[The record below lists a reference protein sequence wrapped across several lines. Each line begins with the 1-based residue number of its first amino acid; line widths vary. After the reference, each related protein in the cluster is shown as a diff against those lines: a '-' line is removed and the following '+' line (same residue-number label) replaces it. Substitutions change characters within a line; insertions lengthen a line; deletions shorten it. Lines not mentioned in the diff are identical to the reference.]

1 MKRIKI
7 SLWTKSWNLF
17 FREVI
22 DYEGGRDL
30 DALIKFVES
39 GGTEGNEASE
49 DDEDYDDVSW
59 NFMKFLSAWKL
70 MFTTFY
76 GLNNII

>member
-1 MKRIKI
+1 MKFI
-7 SLWTKSWNLF
+7 

-39 GGTEGNEASE
+39 GGTEGNEASDE

-59 NFMKFLSAWKL
+59 NFMKFLIAWKL

-76 GLNNII
+76 V